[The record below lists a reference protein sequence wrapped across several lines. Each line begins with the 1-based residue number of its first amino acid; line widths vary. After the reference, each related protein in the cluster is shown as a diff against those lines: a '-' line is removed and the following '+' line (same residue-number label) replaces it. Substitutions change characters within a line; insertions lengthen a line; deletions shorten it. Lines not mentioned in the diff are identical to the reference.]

1 MDEIVLSGKKK
12 NPMILKGVFQ
22 SIWEEGLIET
32 EATLNLENGEVT
44 ANFSNEGSEY
54 EHLICEK
61 FVDLDENEYPICP
74 NCHSY
79 ILKTVMEDDHVGAG
93 IHEEQ
98 VCAGDCE

>member
-1 MDEIVLSGKKK
+1 MDEIVLSGKMK

-32 EATLNLENGEVT
+32 QATLNLENGEVT
-44 ANFSNEGSEY
+44 ANFSEDGSEY

-61 FVDLDENEYPICP
+61 FVDCEENEYEICP
-74 NCHSY
+74 NCHSF
-79 ILKTVMEDDHVGAG
+79 IMKTVMENDSVGNG
-93 IHEEQ
+93 VSEVK